1 MIQLFKETTGRTL
14 RNIKRLSKRAM
25 EEVRDD
31 IEEVSS
37 PSIEKEKGGSELWTL
52 EIGARSV
59 ILHLVCVTVEY
70 NESRCGR

>member
-37 PSIEKEKGGSELWTL
+37 PWIEKEKGGSEL
-52 EIGARSV
+52 
-59 ILHLVCVTVEY
+59 
-70 NESRCGR
+70 